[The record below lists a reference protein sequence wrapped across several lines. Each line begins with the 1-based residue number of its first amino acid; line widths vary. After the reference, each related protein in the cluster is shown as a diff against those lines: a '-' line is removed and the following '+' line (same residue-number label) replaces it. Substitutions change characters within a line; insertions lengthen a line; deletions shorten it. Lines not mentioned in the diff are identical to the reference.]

1 MNIAHLARTD
11 PSDFFDDISGPY
23 DTESDSKT
31 YVTFDIAAQSF
42 AADVAV
48 VREILD
54 MQSVAELPNARS
66 DILGMID
73 VRGEG
78 IAVIDLQERLG
89 LRGDSSSLTCKII
102 VLEIGA
108 DHDKKTFGIIA
119 DRVRNVLEI
128 DDAGIEKTPSVPG
141 NWDPVALD
149 GVARLDGRLVYV
161 LSFERLLGEERAGPF
176 DFGD

>member
-1 MNIAHLARTD
+1 MNTPQTPTADT
-11 PSDFFDDISGPY
+11 SDFFANSMSLDD
-23 DTESDSKT
+23 TQNNSKT
-31 YVTFDIAAQSF
+31 YVTFDIAAQSL

-54 MQSVAELPNARS
+54 MQTVAELPNARS

-89 LRGDSSSLTCKII
+89 LRGDSSSQTRKII
-102 VLEIGA
+102 VLEIGY
-108 DHDKKTFGIIA
+108 DFEKKTVGIIA

-128 DDAGIEKTPSVPG
+128 ADDRIEKTPSVPG
-141 NWDPVALD
+141 NWDPIAMD

-161 LSFERLLGEERAGPF
+161 LSFDRLLGEERAGPF
-176 DFGD
+176 DFD

>member
-1 MNIAHLARTD
+1 MNTSQISVSDA
-11 PSDFFDDISGPY
+11 SDFFANSMASDDLQSNA
-23 DTESDSKT
+23 KT
-31 YVTFDIAAQSF
+31 YVTFDIAAQSL

-89 LRGDSSSLTCKII
+89 LRGDHSSQTHKII
-102 VLEIGA
+102 VLEIGGA
-108 DHDKKTFGIIA
+108 QDKKTVGIIA

-128 DDAGIEKTPSVPG
+128 ADDRIEKTPSVPG
-141 NWDPVALD
+141 NWDPIAME

-161 LSFERLLGEERAGPF
+161 LSFARLLGEERAGPF
-176 DFGD
+176 DFD

>member
-1 MNIAHLARTD
+1 MNNLQTSLSD
-11 PSDFFDDISGPY
+11 TSDFFANAMSSEDAQAN
-23 DTESDSKT
+23 SKT
-31 YVTFDIAAQSF
+31 YVTFDIAAQSL

-89 LRGDSSSLTCKII
+89 LRGDNSSQTRKII
-102 VLEIGA
+102 VLEIGG
-108 DHDKKTFGIIA
+108 DQDKKTVGIIA

-128 DDAGIEKTPSVPG
+128 SDDRIEKTPSVPG
-141 NWDPVALD
+141 NWDPIAME

-161 LSFERLLGEERAGPF
+161 LSFARLLGEERAGPF
-176 DFGD
+176 DFD

>member
-1 MNIAHLARTD
+1 MNIPQISTADT
-11 PSDFFDDISGPY
+11 SDFFATSISSDDIQSN
-23 DTESDSKT
+23 SKT
-31 YVTFDIAAQSF
+31 YVTFDIATQSL
-42 AADVAV
+42 AADVVV

-89 LRGDSSSLTCKII
+89 LRGDSASQTRKII
-102 VLEIGA
+102 VLEIGD
-108 DHDKKTFGIIA
+108 DHSKKTVGIIA

-128 DDAGIEKTPSVPG
+128 ADDRIEKTPSVPG
-141 NWDPVALD
+141 NWDPVAME
-149 GVARLDGRLVYV
+149 GVARLEGRLVYV
-161 LSFERLLGEERAGPF
+161 LSFDRLLGEERAGPF
-176 DFGD
+176 DFD

>member
-1 MNIAHLARTD
+1 MNFPQIATADT
-11 PSDFFDDISGPY
+11 SDFFATSILAEEIQSN
-23 DTESDSKT
+23 SKT
-31 YVTFDIAAQSF
+31 YVTFDIATQSL

-89 LRGDSSSLTCKII
+89 LRGDSSSQTRKII
-102 VLEIGA
+102 VLEIGGE
-108 DHDKKTFGIIA
+108 HTKKTVGIIA

-128 DDAGIEKTPSVPG
+128 ADDRIEKTPSVPG
-141 NWDPVALD
+141 NWDPVAME
-149 GVARLDGRLVYV
+149 GVARLEGRLVYV
-161 LSFERLLGEERAGPF
+161 LSFDRLLGEERTGPF
-176 DFGD
+176 DFD

>member
-1 MNIAHLARTD
+1 MNTPQISTADT
-11 PSDFFDDISGPY
+11 SDFFASSISSDDIQNN
-23 DTESDSKT
+23 SKT
-31 YVTFDIAAQSF
+31 YVTFDIASQSL

-89 LRGDSSSLTCKII
+89 LRGDSSSQTRKII
-102 VLEIGA
+102 VLEIG
-108 DHDKKTFGIIA
+108 DEQDKKTVGIIA

-128 DDAGIEKTPSVPG
+128 GDDRIEKTPSVPG
-141 NWDPVALD
+141 NWDPVAMD

-161 LSFERLLGEERAGPF
+161 LSFARLLGEERAGPF
-176 DFGD
+176 DFD